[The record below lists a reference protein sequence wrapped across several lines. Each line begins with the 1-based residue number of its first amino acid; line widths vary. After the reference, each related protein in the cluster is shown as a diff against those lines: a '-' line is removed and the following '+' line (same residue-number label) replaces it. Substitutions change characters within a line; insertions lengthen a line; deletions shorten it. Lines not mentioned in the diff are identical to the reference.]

1 MPPGIIADM
10 IEVFIALAGGLLLG
24 AVLGWLAKSAHA
36 AAPLAAARAE
46 ADAIRDSHG
55 LAARSLSTASED
67 AARRQSSAIGA
78 QLTHVVDPLR
88 AVLGQL
94 SDELRRVEHQRAG
107 AYAGLSE
114 QVRGMHALSMRLNDQ
129 TRALTNAL
137 HTPHIRGRWGEMQL
151 ERVVEVAGLSRHC
164 DFDTQVSGT
173 SADGEVR
180 PDLVVRLAGGR
191 NLVVDAKAP
200 LHAYLEA
207 ASCDDPDRQRELLAE
222 HARALRSHITTLSGK
237 AYWSAF
243 DNTPEM
249 VVMFVPGDAVL
260 EAAARADP
268 TLIDF
273 GFGRNVVLATPS
285 SLVALLRTVALG
297 WRHDAMAQDAAV
309 IHRLGIEL
317 HHRLESVLGHL
328 DRVGGSLRRAVESY
342 NTAVGA
348 IDTRLGVTA
357 RKLAEL
363 EALGDLDEPHT
374 PDVID
379 DTARRAVRFTDDVNG
394 ASDRRDPAASHDR
407 ASTSPGG

>member
-1 MPPGIIADM
+1 MTGVIIALFVG
-10 IEVFIALAGGLLLG
+10 ILLG
-24 AVLGWLAKSAHA
+24 AVLGWLAQSART

-46 ADAIRDSHG
+46 AEAVRGAHD

-78 QLTHVVDPLR
+78 QLTHVVEPLR
-88 AVLGQL
+88 SVLGQL
-94 SDELRRVEHQRAG
+94 SEELRRTEHNRVG

-114 QVRGMHALSMRLNDQ
+114 QVRGMHTLSMQLNDQ

-164 DFDTQVSGT
+164 DFEPQVSGR
-173 SADGEVR
+173 SESGAEVR
-180 PDLVVRLAGGR
+180 PDLVVRLAGGGS
-191 NLVVDAKAP
+191 LVVDAKAP

-207 ASCDDPDRQRELLAE
+207 AACDDPERQRRLLAD
-222 HARALRSHITTLSGK
+222 HARALRAHITALAGK
-237 AYWSAF
+237 AYWTAF

-260 EAAARADP
+260 EAAMRADP
-268 TLIDF
+268 TLLDA
-273 GFGRNVVLATPS
+273 GFGKNVVLATPA

-297 WRHDAMAQDAAV
+297 WRHDAMARDAAV
-309 IHRLGIEL
+309 IHRLGVDL

-357 RKLAEL
+357 RRLAEL
-363 EALGDLDEPHT
+363 EALGDLAEPHT

-379 DTARRAVRFTDDVNG
+379 DTPRRAGRRPDDVTG
-394 ASDRRDPAASHDR
+394 VADPADPAQRGDHV
-407 ASTSPGG
+407 STSGGG